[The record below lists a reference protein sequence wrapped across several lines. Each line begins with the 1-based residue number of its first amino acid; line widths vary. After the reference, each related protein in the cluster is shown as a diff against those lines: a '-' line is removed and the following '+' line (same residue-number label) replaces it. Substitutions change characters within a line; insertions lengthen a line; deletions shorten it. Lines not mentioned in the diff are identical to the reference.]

1 MVCVSAVPEDPDAD
15 VDEDTQS
22 LLTSDFEIG
31 HYIRERIVPRAI
43 LYFTGKFKA
52 FATLYVRMFVNS
64 QLSVITQRKRIV
76 EVKDWPIYHFRLS
89 IVGKM

>member
-31 HYIRERIVPRAI
+31 HYIRERIVPRAV

-52 FATLYVRMFVNS
+52 FLT
-64 QLSVITQRKRIV
+64 LSVKIFGNFVLWLK
-76 EVKDWPIYHFRLS
+76 KKKLS
-89 IVGKM
+89 SGINLV